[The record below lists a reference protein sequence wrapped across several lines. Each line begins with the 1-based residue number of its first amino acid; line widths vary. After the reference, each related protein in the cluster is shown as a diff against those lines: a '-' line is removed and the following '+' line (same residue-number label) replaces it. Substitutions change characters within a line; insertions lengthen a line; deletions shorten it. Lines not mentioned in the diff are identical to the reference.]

1 MLSYIKEIVEQRG
14 IFLCNLGTKYSRR
27 QDSVD
32 LNLLRNSA
40 LCFFTDRATGA
51 SILSAVA
58 FHLTTLKFFGVLT
71 FETLLT
77 FKLTRNSLKQVRFSF
92 LTNLKLQKALHTTKS
107 QNCSGLI
114 DFIIHAIIAC
124 D

>member
-51 SILSAVA
+51 SILPAIRQA
-58 FHLTTLKFFGVLT
+58 K
-71 FETLLT
+71 
-77 FKLTRNSLKQVRFSF
+77 
-92 LTNLKLQKALHTTKS
+92 TTKS
-107 QNCSGLI
+107 IINKSQNISKLAL
-114 DFIIHAIIAC
+114 DFLM
-124 D
+124 